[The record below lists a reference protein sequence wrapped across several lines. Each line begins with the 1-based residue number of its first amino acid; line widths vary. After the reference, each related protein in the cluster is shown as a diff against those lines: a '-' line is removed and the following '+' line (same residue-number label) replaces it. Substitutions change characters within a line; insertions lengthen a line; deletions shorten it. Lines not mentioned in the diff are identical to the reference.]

1 MLFFQKKF
9 FHFFEKSSSNSKH
22 FPEQMK
28 LFFLHTL
35 LWFSSQLHY
44 GSGQTPNPESFQ
56 GYNLLSYRVDQDGL
70 APDPPDTCGLT
81 CRGANHYPLGLLAC
95 LRNAF
100 EVDRKMPRVN
110 ISEALDQ
117 DLPKVVFGPSLIIND
132 YEFNIREYNI
142 ARTGSKSRWVLMRM

>member
-1 MLFFQKKF
+1 
-9 FHFFEKSSSNSKH
+9 
-22 FPEQMK
+22 MK
-28 LFFLHTL
+28 LFSLFFLNTL
-35 LWFSSQLHY
+35 LWFSSHLHY
-44 GSGQTPNPESFQ
+44 GSGQPPNPESFQ

-81 CRGANHYPLGLLAC
+81 CRGANLYPLGLLAC
-95 LRNAF
+95 LRTAF

-142 ARTGSKSRWVLMRM
+142 ARTGSKSR